1 MSNNKHKIINQ
12 FNRTLFAVSGA
23 LAIVTSGATLKD
35 SIDMRKSYSQIE
47 TIHKDQ
53 ESLLDSI
60 QSTNSYKQWFKGLS
74 LYLDILE
81 SQGQITP
88 ELKKEILSSKNI
100 REYIYTYMST
110 LDFVDNKFK
119 QQFAIMQSNLEQEC
133 SNYEQYVGNRNK
145 HVLASAGSMGLMT
158 MFYIL
163 QKYKKKE
170 NIELNQSEYAYV
182 DYDFNLCDDLGK
194 EEMAN

>member
-23 LAIVTSGATLKD
+23 LAIVMSGTTLKD

-47 TIHKDQ
+47 TINKDQ

-60 QSTNSYKQWFKGLS
+60 QSTSSYKQWFKGLS

-133 SNYEQYVGNRNK
+133 SNYE
-145 HVLASAGSMGLMT
+145 
-158 MFYIL
+158 
-163 QKYKKKE
+163 
-170 NIELNQSEYAYV
+170 
-182 DYDFNLCDDLGK
+182 C
-194 EEMAN
+194 